1 MSVVVDPD
9 RPGSRSAGSGTAPDQ
24 AEIDACLRVMA
35 RARAAHP
42 DDPHWAAVHD
52 AAAQL
57 FRAGKKARKAS
68 RHADRRRHDREA
80 TAAATR
86 YRDQD
91 PEPGRPG
98 DPPAPSALPPE
109 QGPVPQSGPPSDR
122 TVTSERPERQPS
134 PPPGPSAHPQEQ
146 GPVPQPGPPSNR
158 TVASARPERRAV
170 PPDLQPAPT
179 MRSPEQDSGFRPGP
193 PGDRTAGSGR
203 LLVKARRCYVCK
215 AHYRLLHPEYHL
227 LCPECAE
234 ENLARRHARCDLRGR
249 RAIVTGGRVKIG
261 FQLALKLLRDG
272 AEVLVTTRFPRDA
285 ARRFAAVPDAGDW
298 LDRLRVHG
306 VDLLDLAAVAGLLEA
321 AHREFPSLDILVNNA
336 AQTIRRPAAYHREVR
351 TAERAPLTGLA
362 ARIDVTDA
370 ATVSGASVP
379 FGPTPATGASM
390 LLGPAT
396 TPDAPSL
403 PHVAPGRPSLP
414 HAPGAP
420 SLPHASGAPSLP
432 HATASPGTFPR
443 PRPPVEP
450 GAPSLPE
457 AGTGEAVP
465 AAGLP
470 DRSPDGTTAVAAW
483 DDALEA
489 LFPAGRTDETGQ
501 PLDLRDI
508 NSWSLRLHE
517 VDPSEWLEVHL
528 VNSFAPFLLTSRLR
542 GLLEASPWPDR
553 YVVQVSAMEGSFSR
567 GHKTVRHPHT
577 NMAKAA
583 LNMLTRTSAADY
595 AASGI
600 HMTSVDTGWVTDERP
615 HPDKAVQ
622 REAGFRPPLDVIDG
636 AARVYDPIVRGV
648 GGERLSGLFLKDYRP
663 VDW

>member
-1 MSVVVDPD
+1 MGVSVVVDPD
-9 RPGSRSAGSGTAPDQ
+9 RPGSRPAGSGTAPDQ
-24 AEIDACLRVMA
+24 AEIDACLRVME

-42 DDPHWAAVHD
+42 DDPRWAAVHD

-57 FRAGKKARKAS
+57 YRAGKKARKAS

-98 DPPAPSALPPE
+98 DPPAPSEQGAALQSGPPGDRTVTSARPERHPMPPPGPSARPPE
-109 QGPVPQSGPPSDR
+109 QGPALQSGPPSDR
-122 TVTSERPERQPS
+122 PVAPER
-134 PPPGPSAHPQEQ
+134 H
-146 GPVPQPGPPSNR
+146 
-158 TVASARPERRAV
+158 AV
-170 PPDLQPAPT
+170 PPDHRPAPT
-179 MRSPEQDSGFRPGP
+179 MRSPEQDPGLRPGP

-215 AHYRLLHPEYHL
+215 AHYRLMHPEYHL
-227 LCPECAE
+227 LCPACAE
-234 ENLARRHARCDLRGR
+234 ENLARRDARCDLRGR

-351 TAERAPLTGLA
+351 TAEHDPLTGLA

-370 ATVSGASVP
+370 ATVGGASVP
-379 FGPTPATGASM
+379 FGPAPAIGASM

-396 TPDAPSL
+396 TPGAPSP
-403 PHVAPGRPSLP
+403 PHPGA
-414 HAPGAP
+414 APGAP
-420 SLPHASGAPSLP
+420 SLPHAPAAPGA
-432 HATASPGTFPR
+432 FPR
-443 PRPPVEP
+443 PRPPVGP
-450 GAPSLPE
+450 GAPSLSE
-457 AGTGEAVP
+457 AGTGEPVP
-465 AAGLP
+465 VAGLP
-470 DRSPDGTTAVAAW
+470 DRSPDGMTAVAAW
-483 DDALEA
+483 DDTLEA

-517 VDPSEWLEVHL
+517 VDPAEWLEVHL

-583 LNMLTRTSAADY
+583 LNMLTRTAAADY
-595 AASGI
+595 AASGVY
-600 HMTSVDTGWVTDERP
+600 MTSVDTGWVTDERP

>member
-1 MSVVVDPD
+1 MGVSVVVDPD
-9 RPGSRSAGSGTAPDQ
+9 RPGSRPGGSGTVPDQ
-24 AEIDACLRVMA
+24 AEIDACLRVMGQ
-35 RARAAHP
+35 ARAAHP
-42 DDPHWAAVHD
+42 DDPGWAAVHE
-52 AAAQL
+52 AATQL
-57 FRAGKKARKAS
+57 YRAGKKARKAS

-86 YRDQD
+86 YQEQD
-91 PEPGRPG
+91 PAPEPGPPG
-98 DPPAPSALPPE
+98 DRP
-109 QGPVPQSGPPSDR
+109 
-122 TVTSERPERQPS
+122 VTSTRS
-134 PPPGPSAHPQEQ
+134 
-146 GPVPQPGPPSNR
+146 
-158 TVASARPERRAV
+158 ERRPV
-170 PPDLQPAPT
+170 SPSHGPAPT
-179 MRSPEQDSGFRPGP
+179 MRSPEQDPALRPGS
-193 PGDRTAGSGR
+193 PGDRPAGAGR
-203 LLVKARRCYVCK
+203 SLVKARRCYVCK
-215 AHYRLLHPEYHL
+215 THYRLVHPEYHL
-227 LCPECAE
+227 LCPACAE

-285 ARRFAAVPDAGDW
+285 ARRFAAVPDAPDW

-336 AQTIRRPAAYHREVR
+336 AQTIRRPGVYHREVR
-351 TAERAPLTGLA
+351 VAESEPLTGLA

-370 ATVSGASVP
+370 AAV
-379 FGPTPATGASM
+379 
-390 LLGPAT
+390 
-396 TPDAPSL
+396 
-403 PHVAPGRPSLP
+403 
-414 HAPGAP
+414 
-420 SLPHASGAPSLP
+420 
-432 HATASPGTFPR
+432 
-443 PRPPVEP
+443 
-450 GAPSLPE
+450 
-457 AGTGEAVP
+457 TGEPALPAP
-465 AAGLP
+465 AAAAGRP
-470 DRSPDGTTAVAAW
+470 DRSPGGIGADDGTTAVAAW
-483 DDALEA
+483 DDTLEA

-501 PLDLRDI
+501 PLDLRDR

-517 VDPSEWLEVHL
+517 VDPAEWLEVQM

-583 LNMLTRTSAADY
+583 LNMLTRTSAPDY

-600 HMTSVDTGWVTDERP
+600 SMNSVDTGWVTDERP
-615 HPDKAVQ
+615 HPDKTVQ